1 MKIERILIVGLGS
14 MGKVH
19 LRLARE
25 LLPNANICVLR
36 HHECKENLEYANACF
51 SSLEEALV
59 FAPQLAV
66 IANPSTFHMQVA
78 IPLAQVGAH
87 LLVEKPLSASS
98 TNVEKLI
105 STIYSK
111 GTVLA
116 IGYNLRFLP

>member
-1 MKIERILIVGLGS
+1 MIIERILIVGLGS

-59 FAPQLAV
+59 FALQVAV

-87 LLVEKPLSASS
+87 LLVEKPLSVSS
-98 TNVEKLI
+98 T
-105 STIYSK
+105 TINA
-111 GTVLA
+111 A
-116 IGYNLRFLP
+116 IFTEYVAASDMLVN